1 MRERKIGYMPDVID
15 YATDAEGG
23 RVPVSRD
30 RVSFDVFTQQL
41 RRQLIGR
48 PEAQVVIENDAVTVL
63 RLTPQGPDVTAIISE
78 GRCTLAIGAW
88 HDDMD
93 SIDVTLAY
101 VRMAVEG
108 DLRVRVDKLGGK
120 PWQYAL
126 ERRLDNGTWQEESV
140 VVLPRLA
147 LWRREKTTHYLQN
160 AAPP

>member
-1 MRERKIGYMPDVID
+1 MPRVID
-15 YATDAEGG
+15 FARQARDTAVAEAPAPGVDDAG
-23 RVPVSRD
+23 SLAN
-30 RVSFDVFTQQL
+30 FTHQL
-41 RRQLIGR
+41 KRELRSR
-48 PEAQVVIENDAVTVL
+48 PEAQVIIENESVTVL

-120 PWQYAL
+120 PWKYAL
-126 ERRLDNGTWQEESV
+126 ERRLEDGSWQEESV
-140 VVLPRLA
+140 LELPRFPFLA
-147 LWRREKTTHYLQN
+147 RQKTTHYLQN
-160 AAPP
+160 ARVA